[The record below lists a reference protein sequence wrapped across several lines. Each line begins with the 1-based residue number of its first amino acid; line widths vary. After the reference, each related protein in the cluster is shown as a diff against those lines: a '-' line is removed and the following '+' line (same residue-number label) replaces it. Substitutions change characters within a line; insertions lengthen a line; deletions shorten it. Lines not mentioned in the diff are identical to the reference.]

1 MLQPVKYYYK
11 SPFAASLDQKIHS
24 FLSKVFLRVPGSQ
37 QSSRGQEGHGRSS
50 FVLRGH
56 NFRGCPMHE
65 ILYSAQRPSHLLLLP
80 VFGEARLLLG
90 DFGGL

>member
-1 MLQPVKYYYK
+1 MLQTVKYYYK

-37 QSSRGQEGHGRSS
+37 QSSRGREGHGRSS

-56 NFRGCPMHE
+56 NVRGCPIPE
-65 ILYSAQRPSHLLLLP
+65 ILQSAPETLTSPSP
-80 VFGEARLLLG
+80 PSFWGSQAAAG
-90 DFGGL
+90 